1 MIAWWLFWSTIVAVG
16 EGLENLSSEL
26 KEADPIQ
33 GEVNTRLIYGW
44 LFPSIML
51 FLLKLS
57 TKTSKPNIKIIIF
70 R

>member
-1 MIAWWLFWSTIVAVG
+1 MVAVG

-33 GEVNTRLIYGW
+33 GEVNTRLISVW
-44 LFPSIML
+44 LFLDITL
-51 FLLKLS
+51 FLLKVS

-70 R
+70 Q

>member
-1 MIAWWLFWSTIVAVG
+1 MMAGWLFWSTMVAVV

-33 GEVNTRLIYGW
+33 GEVNTRLICVW
-44 LFPSIML
+44 LFLDITL
-51 FLLKLS
+51 FLLKVS

-70 R
+70 Q